1 MSIHPAN
8 IPTFSTQEIP
18 ALPRAEWALVTP
30 ARAEEWLGK
39 NLNNRNRR
47 TQHVARIIRD
57 MKNGNFLISGDT
69 IKFDWDGRLIDGQH
83 RLAAIIESGQS
94 AWILIV
100 RDLDPKVQGV
110 LDANAKR
117 SAYDALGFNGVTESR
132 IVISAMA
139 QIAFTRESGKMTHSL
154 DTGQFSA
161 TNSEVVDW
169 FVQNPDAEWA
179 SKFGIRI
186 SKLIGSTPSAT
197 AYAAMI
203 FSRLSIE
210 DCIEFF
216 ESAAEMRTTG
226 DGDPRLTLLR
236 TLERDRRNRG
246 RLTNATQLSYLF
258 RAWNAW
264 REGRKISKLPLETGG
279 KAVSIPE
286 PK

>member
-1 MSIHPAN
+1 MSTHPAN
-8 IPTFSTQEIP
+8 VPTFSTQEIP
-18 ALPRAEWALVTP
+18 ALPRSEWARVTP

-39 NLNNRNRR
+39 NNNNRNRR
-47 TQHVARIIRD
+47 TQHVARMIRD
-57 MKNGNFLISGDT
+57 MKNGNFLITGDT

-83 RLAAIIESGQS
+83 RLTAIIESGQS

-100 RDLDPKVQGV
+100 RDLDPKVQSV

-132 IVISAMA
+132 IVIAAMA
-139 QIAFTRESGKMTHSL
+139 QIALTRESGKMTHSL
-154 DTGQFSA
+154 DTGKFNA

-169 FVQNPDAEWA
+169 FTQNPDAEWA
-179 SKFGIRI
+179 SKFGIKI

-203 FSRLSIE
+203 FSRLSID

-216 ESAAEMRTTG
+216 ESAAEMRTNG
-226 DGDPRLTLLR
+226 EGDPRLTLLR
-236 TLERDRRNRG
+236 TLERDRKNRG
-246 RLTNATQLSYLF
+246 RTNNAVQLSYF
-258 RAWNAW
+258 IRAWNAW
-264 REGRKISKLPLETGG
+264 REDRKLSKLPLEAGG